1 MLGTTGSFNQQI
13 NGLVPNEKE
22 NHPYFLFAESTLWSE
37 KMKRSAPAGTMQI
50 VNKTEFSEFKTNVP
64 NLAEQTRIGA
74 FFNHLDKLITLHQR
88 KLAHLQ
94 AKKKGLLQKM
104 FPQQGECFPEL
115 RFPGFTDAW
124 EQRKVGDV
132 VDVRGGRDY
141 KHLSTGDIPVYGTG
155 GYMLSV
161 NEALSFD
168 EDAVGI
174 GRKGTIDK
182 PYILRAPFWTVDT
195 LFYAVPREKYDLNFA
210 FDIFQNIDW
219 KKKDEST
226 GVPSLSKTA
235 INSIEVR
242 TPSCQEQKTI
252 GNFFAKLDDLIT
264 LHQRKLT
271 HLQKQKKALLQ
282 QMFV

>member
-88 KLAHLQ
+88 KL
-94 AKKKGLLQKM
+94 
-104 FPQQGECFPEL
+104 
-115 RFPGFTDAW
+115 
-124 EQRKVGDV
+124 
-132 VDVRGGRDY
+132 
-141 KHLSTGDIPVYGTG
+141 
-155 GYMLSV
+155 
-161 NEALSFD
+161 
-168 EDAVGI
+168 
-174 GRKGTIDK
+174 
-182 PYILRAPFWTVDT
+182 
-195 LFYAVPREKYDLNFA
+195 
-210 FDIFQNIDW
+210 
-219 KKKDEST
+219 
-226 GVPSLSKTA
+226 
-235 INSIEVR
+235 
-242 TPSCQEQKTI
+242 
-252 GNFFAKLDDLIT
+252 
-264 LHQRKLT
+264 T